1 MVVTPTDP
9 HQTVMWTIVSCQ
21 PQRRLIASNGYI
33 LYSVA
38 RAILSMVGLGFP
50 LLLVAWHLQQLCATA
65 TKARHKKKKTGLL
78 WWHTL
83 QCQVPSQSRRSSFDV
98 EIATSIMASLSLAT
112 RRKGMSTIR
121 LLDQQKRQ
129 MISTDWLWATLPH
142 LGKLEGGEYVV
153 TVSLLTFCLFTAIM
167 HGFRLLDSVRRTMR
181 EYGAMTAASMV
192 QLNSGDWNMKRSW

>member
-1 MVVTPTDP
+1 M
-9 HQTVMWTIVSCQ
+9 
-21 PQRRLIASNGYI
+21 L
-33 LYSVA
+33 
-38 RAILSMVGLGFP
+38 VGLGFP

-65 TKARHKKKKTGLL
+65 AKARYKRTTGLL

-98 EIATSIMASLSLAT
+98 EIATSIMASPSLAT

-142 LGKLEGGEYVV
+142 LGKLKVV
-153 TVSLLTFCLFTAIM
+153 NMWSQSHYWHFACSQPSCMGFVCWILWGVQWGSTEPWPLEAWSSWTVATAIWK
-167 HGFRLLDSVRRTMR
+167 GVDSSSEWWWVS
-181 EYGAMTAASMV
+181 ACF
-192 QLNSGDWNMKRSW
+192 